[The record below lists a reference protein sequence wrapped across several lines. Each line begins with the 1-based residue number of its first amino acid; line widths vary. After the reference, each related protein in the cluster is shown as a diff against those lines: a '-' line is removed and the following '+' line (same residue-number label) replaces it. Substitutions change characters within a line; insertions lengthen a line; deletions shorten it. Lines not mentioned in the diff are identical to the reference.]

1 MDARVFG
8 RGFEIPDGHEFDD
21 RVQLGFGRV
30 EPGFGLVLVV
40 CFMRSL
46 TVPGHGRLQAW
57 TFVQRARRFRFR
69 MLPKPTPGG
78 WPLGLLTLT
87 MQLAS

>member
-1 MDARVFG
+1 MGAGVFG
-8 RGFEIPDGHEFDD
+8 RGFEIPDGHEFED
-21 RVQLGFGRV
+21 RDQLGLGRV

-57 TFVQRARRFRFR
+57 TAVQHARWFRFR

-78 WPLGLLTLT
+78 WPLGLLALT
-87 MQLAS
+87 MQIVS

>member
-1 MDARVFG
+1 MEV
-8 RGFEIPDGHEFDD
+8 PDGHEFEN
-21 RVQLGFGRV
+21 RNELGLGRI

-40 CFMRSL
+40 CFKRSL
-46 TVPGHGRLQAW
+46 TVPGHGSLQAR

-78 WPLGLLTLT
+78 RPLGLLVPV
-87 MQLAS
+87 MQLASRGAAQTL